1 MINKIVGVIVG
12 TVQNIRVEAVRIE
25 NVLILDGQYHHTS
38 AYLVLGNLQ
47 TEYLLFRE
55 SQFRNHKYIS
65 VVLLNLRVL
74 FMENTGV
81 SSMVCELVA
90 FVSFLSVSF
99 TLISSMSYAIL
110 VLFFSV

>member
-1 MINKIVGVIVG
+1 MINIIVGVIVG
-12 TVQNIRVEAVRIE
+12 TVQNIRVEAVCIE
-25 NVLILDGQYHHTS
+25 NVLILDGEYHYTS
-38 AYLVLGNLQ
+38 TYLVLGNLQ
-47 TEYLLFRE
+47 TEHLLFRE
-55 SQFRNHKYIS
+55 SQLRNHKHVP
-65 VVLLNLRVL
+65 VVLFELTGVV
-74 FMENTGV
+74 TGV